1 MACHPNKGLPT
12 TGWAVGPM
20 QPTCT
25 VPGGCGGKL
34 CTTNCYVTG
43 VPPVSDDCEKA
54 TATNY
59 VRLPSR
65 FDLSVYAMDNSNCAM

>member
-1 MACHPNKGLPT
+1 MPSNKGLPT